1 MIVLWPYSYN
11 QQSCLMSLQNNELER
26 ILPFWWLLIILFS
39 IHLYHHRMLSELDK
53 INSRW
58 QTREDSA
65 LIVCYRSEVLL
76 SQQLSWNYGF
86 NLVSKTFLS
95 YLFRT
100 WSLPNANHL
109 STSEKILNFTVRF
122 LWQNT
127 YAKDTGYNQIFK
139 SAHLLSVRSRQRVS
153 SLTFSYKKN
162 AYYNL
167 CQCSIRKL
175 CFLCG
180 CSRTS

>member
-1 MIVLWPYSYN
+1 
-11 QQSCLMSLQNNELER
+11 MSLQNNELER
-26 ILPFWWLLIILFS
+26 LPPFWWLLIILFS

-86 NLVSKTFLS
+86 ILVSKQDIFVIFVSHARGACLRPTIYQL
-95 YLFRT
+95 RK
-100 WSLPNANHL
+100 
-109 STSEKILNFTVRF
+109 KILNFTVRF

-153 SLTFSYKKN
+153 SLTFSYKTN